1 MNFVSTFGSGISAAL
16 RLARGR
22 ADGVVL
28 VPGDRATVAHSF
40 WAIAFCLPS
49 VICRLLMTW
58 LGTGIPAHAAHL
70 AARELVVFV
79 VGWMVFVE
87 ATHRLS
93 GPLDRRE
100 KWGQFIAL
108 WNWCNVVEGV
118 LIVAGGVP
126 GMLGAPDIIDQ
137 ACQLI
142 TIGWA
147 LWLEWFAIRLALGVG
162 TGTAIGLV
170 LLDQAIGILLG
181 SLAITLSP

>member
-1 MNFVSTFGSGISAAL
+1 MNFVAPVSSGICAAL

-28 VPGDRATVAHSF
+28 VPGDRATIVNSF
-40 WAIAFCLPS
+40 WAIALCLPS

-58 LGTGIPAHAAHL
+58 VGTGIPAHAAHL
-70 AARELVVFV
+70 AARELIVFV

-87 ATHRLS
+87 VTHRLS
-93 GPLDRRE
+93 GPLGRSG

-118 LIVAGGVP
+118 LVVIGGVP

-137 ACQLI
+137 ACALV

-147 LWLEWFAIRLALGVG
+147 LWLEWFSIRLALGVG
-162 TGTAIGLV
+162 TGIAIGLV

-181 SLAITLSP
+181 SLALTLSP